1 MNGPVISRAQAIAD
15 ARRALDRAR
24 ARRDADRAAGRLAPE
39 IELICRRLERQQR
52 AARAAT
58 APRRAA

>member
-1 MNGPVISRAQAIAD
+1 MTTATVTPREQALAR

-39 IELICRRLERQQR
+39 LDLACRRLERQHHHR
-52 AARAAT
+52 AAHRAA
-58 APRRAA
+58 A